1 MECIRV
7 AVTKLA
13 YTLRNNSFQM
23 VAHQCALIHET
34 LVSEIEKDSVEL
46 CVHTSSTGR
55 QHSEMFWYHLVN
67 V

>member
-13 YTLRNNSFQM
+13 YTLRNNSIQL
-23 VAHQCALIHET
+23 VSHQCALIHET

-46 CVHTSSTGR
+46 CVHTSSTCR
-55 QHSEMFWYHLVN
+55 YHSEMCCCHLVH